1 MCVGGGGGGGEIR
14 GGSLSQE
21 HSSHNYD
28 VKQFDTIANYVG
40 DK

>member
-1 MCVGGGGGGGEIR
+1 MCVGGGHCGVHA
-14 GGSLSQE
+14 QE

-28 VKQFDTIANYVG
+28 VKQFDNIANYVG

>member
-1 MCVGGGGGGGEIR
+1 MCGGVGAGEMR
-14 GGSLSQE
+14 VGSLSQE

-28 VKQFDTIANYVG
+28 VKQFDNIANYVG